1 MNIELIPIAFAGY
14 LIYKGVENYL
24 DSSDVTPGDQGEVAA
39 ETFES
44 EYSLE
49 YINPTPISGST
60 DIHGAESINRSFRP
74 SPSHAHGRAFGAE
87 LVATQ
92 QTQEIMT
99 STGLVAPGQQWQPNA
114 DYDGVH
120 VGYAYNDLTPI
131 TSNGHSTGVEVHAPA
146 VLNPRDYQTISGL
159 TGWPLLNDSNARGAS
174 RGAYATSGDPGPS
187 FNYPAGYYDVAN
199 DFMPEYR
206 FPFPWAPTYNPLGSA
221 TALNYQMVAGY

>member
-14 LIYKGVENYL
+14 LIYKGMSTFGAKPNEEI
-24 DSSDVTPGDQGEVAA
+24 SDA

-92 QTQEIMT
+92 QTQEIMN
-99 STGLVAPGQQWQPNA
+99 STGLVGPGQQWQPNA
-114 DYDGVH
+114 DYTGVH

-174 RGAYATSGDPGPS
+174 RGAYGGSGDSDPS

-206 FPFPWAPTYNPLGSA
+206 FPFPWSPTYNPMSSA
-221 TALNYQMVAGY
+221 AALNYQMVAGY